1 MRHRKAKVTLDRNSA
16 QRQRLVRGLAMSLIL
31 HERIVT
37 TPARARVARSL
48 VERLITLGKQNDLHH
63 RRQILRRIPQPAIA
77 KKILETLGP
86 RFKTRAGGY
95 TRMTKLATRKGD
107 GAEQVVIELLNA

>member
-16 QRQRLVRGLAMSLIL
+16 QRQRLVRGLAVSLIL

-63 RRQILRRIPQPAIA
+63 RRQILRHLPRPEIA
-77 KKILETLGP
+77 KKLLETLGP
-86 RFKTRAGGY
+86 RFQSRAGGY
-95 TRMTKLATRKGD
+95 TRMTKLASRQGD
-107 GAEQVVIELLNA
+107 GAEQVVLEVLNA